1 VVIYTKKLTG
11 MGRGAETPPLV
22 HPANNLHRQGGIMLE
37 FYGEYKAK
45 LAEYQDRLTAL
56 RSFL

>member
-1 VVIYTKKLTG
+1 